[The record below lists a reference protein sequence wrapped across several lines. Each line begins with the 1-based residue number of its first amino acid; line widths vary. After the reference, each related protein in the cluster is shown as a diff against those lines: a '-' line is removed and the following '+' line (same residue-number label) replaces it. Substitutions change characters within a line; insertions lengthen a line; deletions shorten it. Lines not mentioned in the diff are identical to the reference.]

1 VCLKKVLLHNEKMT
15 ITQSEMTIERE
26 KKYLFYILIFWLP
39 LRYRHFLI
47 LKPILDTLYN
57 VEVFVSLSF
66 ICFKS
71 EQLKENLEITNV

>member
-1 VCLKKVLLHNEKMT
+1 MA
-15 ITQSEMTIERE
+15 ITQSEMTTEE
-26 KKYLFYILIFWLP
+26 KKTSFLILNLWLP

-47 LKPILDTLYN
+47 FKRILDTLYN

>member
-1 VCLKKVLLHNEKMT
+1 MLHNEKMA
-15 ITQSEMTIERE
+15 ITQSEITTEE
-26 KKYLFYILIFWLP
+26 KKAFFLFLNLGLP

-47 LKPILDTLYN
+47 FKRILDTLYN

>member
-1 VCLKKVLLHNEKMT
+1 MLHNEKMT
-15 ITQSEMTIERE
+15 ITQSEMTIEGG
-26 KKYLFYILIFWLP
+26 KKFLFYFLIFWLP
-39 LRYRHFLI
+39 LRYCHFLI
-47 LKPILDTLYN
+47 FKPILDTLYN

>member
-1 VCLKKVLLHNEKMT
+1 MA
-15 ITQSEMTIERE
+15 ITQSEE
-26 KKYLFYILIFWLP
+26 KKFFLFLNLWLP
-39 LRYRHFLI
+39 LRHRHFLI
-47 LKPILDTLYN
+47 IKRILDTLYN